1 MQLEDYD
8 ELHQDE
14 KIALA
19 KLRYDKFTNKDD
31 ERFISCSDD
40 FKIMLWRLDEIKI
53 RAKEDL
59 NGKHML
65 IAKIFGHQQSILM
78 AKFSPNGM

>member
-1 MQLEDYD
+1 
-8 ELHQDE
+8 LHQDE

>member
-1 MQLEDYD
+1 
-8 ELHQDE
+8 LHQDE

-78 AKFSPNGM
+78 AKFSPNGI

>member
-1 MQLEDYD
+1 M
-8 ELHQDE
+8 HQDE